1 MPVKFKVY
9 AQQFGQAMRN
19 KRNIVIFGA
28 GKIGRSF
35 IGQLFGC
42 SGYDVV
48 FIDADPPLVN
58 SLNYRGVY
66 RVIIKGDNEHE
77 IIVPNVSAISASEK
91 DQVTEAISNAAI
103 LAISVGKN
111 ALEKVIP
118 AIASGLVLR
127 YERNPEATLDI
138 IIAENMRNA
147 AEFLRESLSS
157 LLPNGYPLQSLVG
170 LIETSIG
177 KMVPIMT
184 QADIDKDPLMVFA
197 EPYNTLILDGKGFKG
212 PIPDVQ
218 GLAPKNNI
226 KAWVDRKAF
235 IHNLGHATTAY
246 YGFFRHPD
254 AVFIFEVLEDPEV
267 FEFTKKSMLQSAE
280 IILAAYPAD
289 FTKNDLEEHIN
300 DLLCRFSNRALRD
313 TLFRVGNDLTR
324 KLSADDRFMGA
335 IHLAVNAGMAYDKIL
350 EAMAYGFFFMVKDEE
365 GNLFKPDVLFSE
377 MISHDFEMCLIEVLG
392 FHPIN
397 DKTVIEEL
405 KKMYLLNKPL

>member
-1 MPVKFKVY
+1 
-9 AQQFGQAMRN
+9 MRN

-42 SGYDVV
+42 SDYDVV
-48 FIDADPPLVN
+48 FIDADPILVN

-66 RVIIKGDNEHE
+66 RVIIKGDHEQE

-91 DQVTEAISNAAI
+91 DQVTEAVSNAGI
-103 LAISVGKN
+103 LAVSVGKN

-118 AIASGLVLR
+118 AIASGLALR
-127 YERNPEATLDI
+127 YEKNPEAPLDI

-157 LLPNGYPLQSLVG
+157 ILPNGYPLQSLVG
-170 LIETSIG
+170 
-177 KMVPIMT
+177 PIMT

-212 PIPDVQ
+212 PIPEVT
-218 GLAPKNNI
+218 GLAPKDNI

-246 YGFFRHPD
+246 YGFYRHPE
-254 AVFIFEVLEDPEV
+254 AVFLFEVLEDQNV
-267 FEFTKKSMLQSAE
+267 FNFTKEVMLQSAE
-280 IILAAYPAD
+280 ILRAAYPSD
-289 FTKNDLEEHIN
+289 FTEN
-300 DLLCRFSNRALRD
+300 DLLEHIDDLLFRFRNRALRD

-324 KLSADDRFMGA
+324 KLAAEDRFMGA

-350 EAMAYGFFFMVKDEE
+350 EAMVYGFFFMAKDEE

-377 MISHDFEMCLIEVLG
+377 MISQDFEMCLIEVLG
-392 FHPIN
+392 FHPIK

-405 KKMYLLNKPL
+405 KKMYLLNKHL